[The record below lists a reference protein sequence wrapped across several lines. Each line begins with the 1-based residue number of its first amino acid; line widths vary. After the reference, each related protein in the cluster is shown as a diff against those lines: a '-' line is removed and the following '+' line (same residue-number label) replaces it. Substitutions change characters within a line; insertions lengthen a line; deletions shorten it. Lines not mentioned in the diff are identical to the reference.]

1 MTLTSHQLSALGKCC
16 EENGNIKC
24 YIDKIQMLFVKKL
37 PEGLR
42 VYVDPFEEIYVENCN
57 DKELEDEI
65 KNTLQEVVSLAADCF
80 VVQYHSPFGKEILVA
95 DDLFSA
101 ELFAREIWES
111 YPKTRRHRMKPVVIF
126 EPNSET
132 PCMVYPGKYSVEI
145 FTREEYTRNETTH
158 NRYFDDQDE
167 ALVYGLKLFRDMN
180 SEKKY
185 YVHIKEK
192 DLVIKAYA
200 PGVPE

>member
-1 MTLTSHQLSALGKCC
+1 
-16 EENGNIKC
+16 
-24 YIDKIQMLFVKKL
+24 
-37 PEGLR
+37 
-42 VYVDPFEEIYVENCN
+42 
-57 DKELEDEI
+57 
-65 KNTLQEVVSLAADCF
+65 
-80 VVQYHSPFGKEILVA
+80 
-95 DDLFSA
+95 
-101 ELFAREIWES
+101 
-111 YPKTRRHRMKPVVIF
+111 MKPVVIF

-185 YVHIKEK
+185 YVQIKDR